1 MLKKFSKNYKNT
13 MSKNVRRF
21 QNQRAEK
28 IRGLK
33 SSNPK
38 EYWRILNSD
47 SKQKPKV
54 APLNEIYE
62 YFKNVNGVEINDTVP
77 NIDTGDNSTNEEINS
92 PVTVDEITQA
102 VKILKNN
109 KSLGNDDLLN
119 EHLKSSLDLML
130 PIYLKLFN
138 ITLDSGVVPYTWLIG
153 NIIPIYKG
161 KGDVRSAENYRPIT
175 LLSCLG
181 KLFTAILNKRLSNYL
196 ESNNIIGDNQSGF
209 RSGFTTT
216 DNIFIIN
223 CLTDIFKSQKK
234 EALLHI
240 CWF

>member
-1 MLKKFSKNYKNT
+1 MYVDFKISEPK
-13 MSKNVRRF
+13 
-21 QNQRAEK
+21 K

-77 NIDTGDNSTNEEINS
+77 NIDIGDNSTNEEINS

-102 VKILKNN
+102 VKILKKN

-119 EHLKSSLDLML
+119 EHLKYSLDLML
-130 PIYLKLFN
+130 PIYLKLLY

-161 KGDVRSAENYRPIT
+161 KGDVKSAENYRPIT

-196 ESNNIIGDNQSGF
+196 ESNNII
-209 RSGFTTT
+209 
-216 DNIFIIN
+216 
-223 CLTDIFKSQKK
+223 
-234 EALLHI
+234 EANN
-240 CWF
+240 